1 MEDVKP
7 MPNPFALPAKN
18 KVDLTAID
26 PRDTGHFQQ
35 KEDVA
40 EEIEKLRKE
49 FQELQEKLA
58 AGKKEAILFVFQ
70 GMDCS
75 GKDGV
80 IKHVFSGINPQGIYA
95 YSFKTPTVEESQHDF
110 LWRSH
115 SKIPTPGQ
123 IVTFNRSYY
132 EDVLITRVHDN
143 ITNKEANRRFKHI
156 NHFESLLG
164 DNHVKIVKI
173 FLHIS
178 KEFQLEKLKSRIE
191 DSTKNWKFDPNDLTE
206 RKSWKKYRKFYEEAL
221 EKCSTV
227 TPWHVVP
234 SDHRWYR
241 NYAVLSI
248 VVESLRKLHL
258 QEPEANPE
266 LLSYLDELTQEDK
279 DNK

>member
-1 MEDVKP
+1 
-7 MPNPFALPAKN
+7 MPKPFALPVKK
-18 KVDLTAID
+18 KVDLTSID
-26 PRDTGHFQQ
+26 PRDTGHFKN
-35 KEDVA
+35 KEDVV
-40 EEIEKLRKE
+40 EETEKLKKE

-80 IKHVFSGINPQGIYA
+80 IKNVFSGINPQGVYA
-95 YSFKTPTVEESQHDF
+95 YSFKTPTAEESQHDF
-110 LWRSH
+110 LWRVH
-115 SKIPTPGQ
+115 SKIPAPGQ

-132 EDVLITRVHDN
+132 EDVLITRVHDI
-143 ITNKEANRRFKHI
+143 ITDKEANRRFKHI
-156 NHFESLLG
+156 NHFESLLS

-191 DSTKNWKFDPNDLTE
+191 DPSKNWKFDPSDLAE
-206 RKSWKKYRKFYEEAL
+206 RNLWKQYRKSYEDVL
-221 EKCSTV
+221 EKCSTES
-227 TPWHVVP
+227 PWHVVP

-258 QEPEANPE
+258 QEPPANPDLQEYLKE
-266 LLSYLDELTQEDK
+266 LI
-279 DNK
+279 